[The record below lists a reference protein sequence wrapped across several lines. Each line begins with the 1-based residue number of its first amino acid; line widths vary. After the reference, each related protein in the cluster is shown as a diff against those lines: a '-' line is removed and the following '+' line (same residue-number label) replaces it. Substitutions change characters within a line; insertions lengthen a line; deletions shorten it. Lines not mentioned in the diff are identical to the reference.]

1 MNQYQTR
8 VDCEVAG
15 QWRVAGFP
23 FSLTDTQAAELLP
36 PRGNVVALYTGPAT
50 TAGDTT
56 ADTTAEN
63 ADENATDNKEPQHA
77 RLGRNK
83 RGRGKPAR

>member
-15 QWRVAGFP
+15 QWRVAGLP
-23 FSLTDTQAAELLP
+23 FSLTSKQAAELMP
-36 PRGNVVALYTGPAT
+36 PRGNVVALYTGPA
-50 TAGDTT
+50 AAT

-63 ADENATDNKEPQHA
+63 AAENATDNKEPQHA

-83 RGRGKPAR
+83 RGHGKPTR

>member
-15 QWRVAGFP
+15 QWRVAGLP
-23 FSLTDTQAAELLP
+23 FSLTSKQAAELMP
-36 PRGNVVALYTGPAT
+36 PRGNVVALWVDPAAVSAAVT
-50 TAGDTT
+50 K
-56 ADTTAEN
+56 EV
-63 ADENATDNKEPQHA
+63 EPQHG

-83 RGRGKPAR
+83 RRNRKAPN

>member
-15 QWRVAGFP
+15 QWRVAGLP
-23 FSLTDTQAAELLP
+23 FSLTSEQAAELMP
-36 PRGNVVALYTGPAT
+36 PRGNVVTLYVGRPTVT
-50 TAGDTT
+50 DTV
-56 ADTTAEN
+56 A
-63 ADENATDNKEPQHA
+63 DNKEPQHG

-83 RGRGKPAR
+83 RRNRKAAD